1 MAERQLCRQRILS
14 EEYRDFIIQ
23 SGGSRIGFTV
33 PEEQLCRQGTRAGY
47 DVVYVEQV
55 LAEPLNFGSFTYSS
69 IPRCYTL
76 LDMEAMGQ
84 AGITPVQSY
93 PTLELMG
100 ENVMIGFVDTGIDY
114 THSVFRGLDGRTRIE
129 AIWDQT
135 LQDGPMPDG
144 FLYGS
149 EYTREEIDRALAAED
164 PFSVVP
170 SRDESG
176 HGTYVA
182 SLAAG
187 SADEENQF
195 LGAAPEAVIAAVKL
209 KEAKQ
214 YLRDFYY
221 IAENAACYQE
231 NDIMLGI
238 QYLVDLAER
247 KGLPL
252 ILCVALGSS
261 LGGHNGTTP
270 LAVMLEYYSNSL
282 NKGVVVGTGNEAS
295 QRHHFYGALESG
307 EDREEVE
314 IRVGEN
320 VRGFVTELWTDI
332 PNILTVSLVSPSGE
346 VRERIPIIQG
356 GSSQF
361 RFVFEGTL
369 VTVDYRLLVER
380 NDSQLIFMRF
390 GAPAPGIWK
399 ILVEPVQLAGGAF
412 HMWLPVQEFLDGEVY
427 FLRSNPDVT
436 LSSPAAVRSAI
447 TAAFY
452 NGRENSVDIHSGRGY
467 TRTDKIKPDLAA
479 PGVDV
484 KGALPD
490 GRFTVRSGSS
500 GAAAITAGAA
510 ALLMEWILYYTGS
523 RGADTLQLKNLLIL
537 GARQRPGEDYPN
549 REWGYGTL
557 DLYRTLDRLRQI

>member
-1 MAERQLCRQRILS
+1 MAESQLCRQRILS

-23 SGGSRIGFTV
+23 SGVSRIEFTV
-33 PEEQLCRQGTRAGY
+33 PEEQLCRQKTRAGY

-114 THSVFRGLDGRTRIE
+114 THPVFRGLDGRTRIE

-135 LQDGPMPDG
+135 LQEGPMPDG

-164 PFSVVP
+164 PFSIVP
-170 SRDESG
+170 SRDGNG

-195 LGAAPEAVIAAVKL
+195 LGAAPEAV
-209 KEAKQ
+209 AKQ

-295 QRHHFYGALESG
+295 RRHHFYGALESG

-380 NDSQLIFMRF
+380 NDSQLIFLRF

-436 LSSPAAVRSAI
+436 LTSPSAVRSAI

-484 KGALPD
+484 KGALPG

-537 GARQRPGEDYPN
+537 GARQRPEEQYPN